1 MPNKNSIARN
11 TIALYIRMLLSLIV
25 SLYTARVV
33 LDVLGINDYGIYIS
47 VGGIAGFISFINSAL
62 GNATTRFITYSLGT
76 KNNFFLEK
84 TFSTALSIHI
94 LLALIII
101 ILGETIGLWFL
112 HHKLV
117 IPADR
122 IVAATWVYHISIIT
136 VFFTITQVPF
146 TASINAHE
154 HMSIYAFTS
163 ILEALLKLFIVFLL
177 NSFNYDKLI
186 LYSILYF
193 SVTLFMLL
201 FYRIYCLKYFPET
214 HYHPQLS
221 SKSIFKEIS
230 IFSSW
235 SFLNAGGIA
244 LNAQGVLLLLNMFF
258 SPAVVSARAIS
269 LQING
274 LAMQFSNNIRA
285 AANPQIIKRY
295 ANRNYED
302 AKQLVLKTSQY
313 SYLLMWFLAL
323 PIFFLADPI
332 LHLWLK
338 TVPEYTTIFLRF
350 VIIQSLF
357 STLQA
362 SFFTAFYAQGK
373 LKINTLLSSLI
384 YFVQFPI
391 VYICFKFN
399 CSPIILSII
408 CLITDVILALV
419 IQPMLLIRQLNYS
432 KYDLIKVIYNCLKI
446 SLLSS
451 IIPILLYQIIDCHS
465 VGGFIVMGL
474 TCTLSNIFIIWKMG
488 IEDNLKLKILRNIK
502 LTINKQ
508 H

>member
-1 MPNKNSIARN
+1 MPNKNSIAKN

-350 VIIQSLF
+350 VIIPLIPQHYYKIFFL
-357 STLQA
+357 ST
-362 SFFTAFYAQGK
+362 
-373 LKINTLLSSLI
+373 
-384 YFVQFPI
+384 
-391 VYICFKFN
+391 
-399 CSPIILSII
+399 
-408 CLITDVILALV
+408 
-419 IQPMLLIRQLNYS
+419 
-432 KYDLIKVIYNCLKI
+432 
-446 SLLSS
+446 
-451 IIPILLYQIIDCHS
+451 
-465 VGGFIVMGL
+465 
-474 TCTLSNIFIIWKMG
+474 
-488 IEDNLKLKILRNIK
+488 
-502 LTINKQ
+502 
-508 H
+508 